1 MRWNFNGSLCG
12 LNNCEQNG
20 IALNTTQEKNHTSFI
35 ISSTL
40 EIKTGKLHSVIMEK
54 KNYTIQ
60 CIVEQNLEFLLLNNT
75 RSNITIIL
83 TVDPQQVTIGE
94 LLQYYQ

>member
-12 LNNCEQNG
+12 LNNCERNG
-20 IALNTTQEKNHTSFI
+20 IAFNTTEEKNYASFI

-40 EIKTGKLHSVIMEK
+40 EIKTGELQSVIMEK

-60 CIVEQNLEFLLLNNT
+60 CIVEQNLEFLSLNNT
-75 RSNITIIL
+75 RTIIL

-94 LLQYYQ
+94 LLFVVQYYQ